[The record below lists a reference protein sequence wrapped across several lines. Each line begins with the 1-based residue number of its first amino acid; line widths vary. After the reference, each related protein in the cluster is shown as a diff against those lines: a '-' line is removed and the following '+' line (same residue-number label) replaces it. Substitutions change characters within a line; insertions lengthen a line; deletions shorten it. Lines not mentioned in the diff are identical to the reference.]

1 MPELGTSGSVGGPGG
16 NPPGPTRC
24 ESWGGGEGERGRGG
38 QGDGERI
45 PVPW

>member
-24 ESWGGGEGERGRGG
+24 EGERGRGG